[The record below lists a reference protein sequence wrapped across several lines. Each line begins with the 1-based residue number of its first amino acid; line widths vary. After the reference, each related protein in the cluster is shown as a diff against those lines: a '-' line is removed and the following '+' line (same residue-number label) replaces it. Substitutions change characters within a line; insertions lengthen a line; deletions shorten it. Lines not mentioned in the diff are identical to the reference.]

1 MYVVK
6 YKCHLTYMHII
17 TQTMTSYLSLH
28 LSLGCIYP
36 GLNQKGKELRE
47 INKCLPFKED
57 QIT

>member
-1 MYVVK
+1 
-6 YKCHLTYMHII
+6 MHII

-36 GLNQKGKELRE
+36 GLNISEGKELRE